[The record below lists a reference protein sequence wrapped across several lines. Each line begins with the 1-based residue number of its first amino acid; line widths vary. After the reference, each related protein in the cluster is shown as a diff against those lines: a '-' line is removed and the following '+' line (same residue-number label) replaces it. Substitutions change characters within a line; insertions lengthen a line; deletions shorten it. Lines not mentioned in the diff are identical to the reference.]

1 MKIIIIFILSI
12 LFASENNLPSQ
23 RTRDREVDIH
33 HIKINVSVDIMSK
46 TVHGYVVHTLSPFNS
61 ALTSFELDASDMN
74 VRRVRLNNKD
84 VSFKHNGEK
93 LYISLNNSI
102 SWEDTVSV
110 KVDYTSTPKKGVY
123 FVQPDKVYPDKPMQ
137 AWTQGED
144 TDNHHWV
151 PLYDYPNERS
161 TFETILT
168 VSQEFKAVSNGE
180 LLSIIVNDDGTH
192 TWHWKENFPMVP
204 YLISF
209 VIGDYVKIEDQYRKT
224 PVNYWVYK
232 ENEQETERSFGLTT
246 DMMKYFG
253 EVTGIEY
260 PYEKYDQIIIDD
272 FMFGGMENITL
283 THNTDRTMHD
293 EFASPD
299 VSSEG
304 LVAHE
309 LAHHWFG
316 DMITTRNWANAW
328 LNEGFATYYSRK
340 YRENKFGYD
349 EGEYIRFSEMKSYF
363 ASNKKWRRATVQHQF
378 TESMDLFDGHIYAKG
393 SLILNMLHD
402 YLGEDAF
409 LKSIYHYTKINQYKN
424 VETSDLKKAFEEVTG
439 KNLDWFFKQWV
450 YDPGFPEYDVS
461 WSYNQRNRSVKLIV
475 KQKQDLEINNLF
487 KMPIDIRVDDKV
499 HTIWVEN
506 EKLVYELPV
515 YERPELII
523 FNAGMRI
530 PCKINFKKPLSEW
543 ILQLEKSPHILDRIA
558 AIQVLKTK
566 KGRRNVE
573 LALLKSAK
581 SDGFWGVRKEAID
594 GFSKLKSKRYA
605 KELMALSENQDNRV
619 KRSIWNALKN
629 YKGNKEV
636 SYFLQ
641 NVINSDLKYY
651 SISDA
656 FRALVV
662 VDTLAAGKK
671 VESLLQAESH
681 NDVIRKSAISYFGS
695 VIKNQNY
702 ERLKELV
709 AYGGTTW
716 DARPEA
722 LNQLSK
728 YVKDKPATLDIIVDL
743 LKDNSRSIRSNAIK
757 VIGKHGKKEHI
768 GFLDEVFAE
777 DPILSRQV
785 RAAKKNILEGK
796 RKSKKIDTDTDYKIL
811 NKKIK
816 DIRKIIE

>member
-1 MKIIIIFILSI
+1 
-12 LFASENNLPSQ
+12 
-23 RTRDREVDIH
+23 
-33 HIKINVSVDIMSK
+33 
-46 TVHGYVVHTLSPFNS
+46 
-61 ALTSFELDASDMN
+61 
-74 VRRVRLNNKD
+74 
-84 VSFKHNGEK
+84 
-93 LYISLNNSI
+93 
-102 SWEDTVSV
+102 
-110 KVDYTSTPKKGVY
+110 
-123 FVQPDKVYPDKPMQ
+123 
-137 AWTQGED
+137 
-144 TDNHHWV
+144 
-151 PLYDYPNERS
+151 
-161 TFETILT
+161 
-168 VSQEFKAVSNGE
+168 
-180 LLSIIVNDDGTH
+180 
-192 TWHWKENFPMVP
+192 
-204 YLISF
+204 
-209 VIGDYVKIEDQYRKT
+209 
-224 PVNYWVYK
+224 
-232 ENEQETERSFGLTT
+232 
-246 DMMKYFG
+246 
-253 EVTGIEY
+253 
-260 PYEKYDQIIIDD
+260 
-272 FMFGGMENITL
+272 
-283 THNTDRTMHD
+283 
-293 EFASPD
+293 
-299 VSSEG
+299 
-304 LVAHE
+304 
-309 LAHHWFG
+309 
-316 DMITTRNWANAW
+316 
-328 LNEGFATYYSRK
+328 
-340 YRENKFGYD
+340 
-349 EGEYIRFSEMKSYF
+349 
-363 ASNKKWRRATVQHQF
+363 
-378 TESMDLFDGHIYAKG
+378 
-393 SLILNMLHD
+393 
-402 YLGEDAF
+402 
-409 LKSIYHYTKINQYKN
+409 
-424 VETSDLKKAFEEVTG
+424 
-439 KNLDWFFKQWV
+439 
-450 YDPGFPEYDVS
+450 
-461 WSYNQRNRSVKLIV
+461 
-475 KQKQDLEINNLF
+475 
-487 KMPIDIRVDDKV
+487 
-499 HTIWVEN
+499 
-506 EKLVYELPV
+506 
-515 YERPELII
+515 
-523 FNAGMRI
+523 MRI

-811 NKKIK
+811 NKKIE